1 MKLFFLAVRGP
12 WTKIAMVI
20 AEIADAMRTDL
31 PSGDDG
37 HEIISE
43 RIQVLV
49 RAGRLA
55 AQGTRTVGVPATS
68 GDWTQERVVSMGDM
82 GIFQHSYSIGFR
94 INLR

>member
-49 RAGRLA
+49 RAWPSRGAGEHEQLA
-55 AQGTRTVGVPATS
+55 FQRGQG
-68 GDWTQERVVSMGDM
+68 
-82 GIFQHSYSIGFR
+82 IGLKNGWCQWVIWGFFNKQR
-94 INLR
+94 RGPSTWQ

>member
-1 MKLFFLAVRGP
+1 MNTSRIDEAILLAVRGP

-20 AEIADAMRTDL
+20 AKLADAMRTDL

-37 HEIISE
+37 QEIISE

-55 AQGTRTVGVPATS
+55 AQGNT
-68 GDWTQERVVSMGDM
+68 
-82 GIFQHSYSIGFR
+82 YSWRSSEVRGLKNGYFA
-94 INLR
+94 NYAGA

>member
-1 MKLFFLAVRGP
+1 
-12 WTKIAMVI
+12 MVI
-20 AEIADAMRTDL
+20 AKLADAMRTDL

-55 AQGTRTVGVPATS
+55 AHAAVFSA
-68 GDWTQERVVSMGDM
+68 
-82 GIFQHSYSIGFR
+82 
-94 INLR
+94 